1 MAGGSIN
8 RYEVVVCPSCQ
19 TTYNP
24 EHFGVRRTACPGN
37 LAIGVPCKQGVPAP
51 TNAPKPKVEPEVE
64 PEVEEAPAPKPKPK
78 AKAKT
83 TKTKATE

>member
-24 EHFGVRRTACPGN
+24 EHFGKRRTACPGN
-37 LAIGVPCKQGVPAP
+37 LAIGVPCKQGVPSDP
-51 TNAPKPKVEPEVE
+51 KAPKAPKAAKKVAKKKAAAEPEPVVE
-64 PEVEEAPAPKPKPK
+64 VTEDVDEA
-78 AKAKT
+78 
-83 TKTKATE
+83 